1 MKKQTGKQTQSSRV
15 VEAQS
20 ESHSPPQRI
29 EREGSPSR
37 EQRPKPNGK
46 KRFSTYYGYRSGKAG
61 NRRPIPIMSRKSL
74 VSGYY
79 QLKCGYAPRH
89 ISSGSGSEMMISAGG
104 AERRPRRGSISS
116 ATARSGRTSGG
127 SCGKKSG
134 EKPAGKLEDVG
145 TCKYRSCCPWRCVIK
160 R

>member
-20 ESHSPPQRI
+20 ESKHSPLQRI

-61 NRRPIPIMSRKSL
+61 SRRSIPIMSRKSL
-74 VSGYY
+74 VSRYY
-79 QLKCGYAPRH
+79 QLKCGYAPRR

-104 AERRPRRGSISS
+104 AERRPGARASLPPLQEVAERAAVAVESS
-116 ATARSGRTSGG
+116 RERNRLESGKMQAHANIGAVFPG
-127 SCGKKSG
+127 
-134 EKPAGKLEDVG
+134 DV
-145 TCKYRSCCPWRCVIK
+145 
-160 R
+160 